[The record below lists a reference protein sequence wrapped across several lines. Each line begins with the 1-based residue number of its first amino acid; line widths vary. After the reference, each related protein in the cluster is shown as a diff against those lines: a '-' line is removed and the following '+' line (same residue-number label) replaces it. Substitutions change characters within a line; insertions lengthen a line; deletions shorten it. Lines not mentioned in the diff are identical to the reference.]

1 MPHPSALFAKDKR
14 PRSSTARSQSIDHLI
29 VGVRELKPPATP
41 TSKANPKVDA
51 FIGNSAKW
59 QEELKRLRAILLDS
73 ELTEEFKWSQPCYT
87 FQGKNIVVISGL
99 KESCAFAFFKG
110 VLLKDIDGV
119 LTRPGLHSQSTR
131 WIKFTSVREIAEM
144 KSVLKAYIREAIE
157 IEKAGL
163 KVKLKKTSDL
173 KVPEELQTML
183 DEFPDFKTAFEALT
197 PGRQRAYIY
206 HFSAPKQSKTRE
218 SRVLK
223 YMPHILRG
231 KGLLDE

>member
-1 MPHPSALFAKDKR
+1 M
-14 PRSSTARSQSIDHLI
+14 T
-29 VGVRELKPPATP
+29 

-51 FIGNSAKW
+51 FIANAKKW
-59 QEELKRLRAILLDS
+59 QEELKKLRAILLDS

-87 FQGKNIVVISGL
+87 FQGKNVVVISGM

-110 VLLKDIDGV
+110 ALLKDVHGV
-119 LTRPGLHSQSTR
+119 LTRPGQHSQSTR
-131 WIKFTSVREIAEM
+131 WFKFTSVREIAEM
-144 KSVLKAYIREAIE
+144 KSVVKAYIREAIE
-157 IEKAGL
+157 VENAGL

-173 KVPEELQTML
+173 KFPEEFQIML
-183 DEFPDFKTAFEALT
+183 DEFPELKTAFEALT

-218 SRVLK
+218 ARVRK
-223 YMPHILRG
+223 FMPHILKG